1 LKEEGLV
8 KTVEF
13 KNPKYVGD
21 PINAVRIFNEKEIDE
36 LIFLDIYST
45 VSKKKVQLDLL
56 ARVAT
61 ECFMPFAYG
70 GGLHCIDDIRRVF
83 EIGAEKIVLNT
94 AVIKEPNLLMKASDI
109 YGNQSIVASIDVKKN
124 IFGKYRTYILGGRLS
139 TGLDPIEHAVS
150 AEAAGAGEIFLNSI
164 NRDGLMG
171 GYDINLI
178 KAVSDAVSI
187 PVIACGGAGKESDF
201 AAAVQKGNASAVA
214 AGSMFVFHGKH
225 RAVLIN
231 FPSQEKLQSHLYL
244 T

>member
-1 LKEEGLV
+1 
-8 KTVEF
+8 
-13 KNPKYVGD
+13 
-21 PINAVRIFNEKEIDE
+21 
-36 LIFLDIYST
+36 
-45 VSKKKVQLDLL
+45 
-56 ARVAT
+56 
-61 ECFMPFAYG
+61 MPFAYG
-70 GGLHCIDDIRRVF
+70 GGLHCIDDIKKVF